1 MIWDHFILIPFLA
14 GLLVGFVT
22 ITFRKPDDSMRIPKW
37 PHPSTVGKFTYR
49 DRNGLCYTFDSE
61 EVDCS
66 KVKENL
72 KDYPFEN

>member
-1 MIWDHFILIPFLA
+1 MIWDHFVLIPFLG

-22 ITFRKPDDSMRIPKW
+22 ITFRKPDDSMRVPKW

-49 DRNGLCYTFDSE
+49 DRNGLCYTFESE
-61 EVDCS
+61 EVDCT
-66 KVKENL
+66 KVKESL

>member
-1 MIWDHFILIPFLA
+1 MIWDHFVLIPFLA

-49 DRNGLCYTFDSE
+49 DRNGLCYTFESE
-61 EVDCS
+61 EVDCT
-66 KVKENL
+66 KVKESL

>member
-1 MIWDHFILIPFLA
+1 MIWDHFILLPFLA
-14 GLLVGFVT
+14 GLLVGFVS
-22 ITFRKPDDSMRIPKW
+22 ITFRKPDDSMRVPKW

-61 EVDCS
+61 EVDCT
-66 KVKENL
+66 KVKESL

>member
-1 MIWDHFILIPFLA
+1 MIWDHFVLIPFLI
-14 GLLVGFVT
+14 GILVGFVT
-22 ITFRKPDDSMRIPKW
+22 ITFRKPDDSMRVPKW

-61 EVDCS
+61 EIDCT
-66 KVKENL
+66 KVKEKL

>member
-22 ITFRKPDDSMRIPKW
+22 ITFRKPDDSMRVPKW